1 MQSPMKVLVI
11 DHDNSSAQA
20 LRACLTEHGQ
30 IVHIAGDG
38 ASGLRIAKTFPY
50 DLILLE
56 VQLPIMDGFT
66 VLRELRKESNV
77 PVMMVSARD
86 EVQARVQGLSEGA
99 DDYLTKPYATSEL
112 VARMKA
118 INRRTVPPE
127 NHSSQHVLRVGDL
140 ELQLLSRKALREG
153 QRIRLTAIEFA
164 LLERMMRKH
173 GEVQS
178 RRNLAMHVWGINFDR
193 GTNAIDVAVRRLRMK
208 MDDPFSTRLL
218 HTVWGLGYIMEPRD
232 SLPPC
237 ATRGRR

>member
-1 MQSPMKVLVI
+1 MKVLVI
-11 DHDNSSAQA
+11 DNDDSSAQT
-20 LRACLTEHGQ
+20 LRTTLAELGQ
-30 IVHIAGDG
+30 TVHIAPDG
-38 ASGLRIAKTFPY
+38 VSGLRIAKTFPY

-77 PVMMVSARD
+77 PVVMVSARA

-99 DDYLTKPYATSEL
+99 DDYVTKPYATCEL

-118 INRRTVPPE
+118 INRRVLPAEAQT
-127 NHSSQHVLRVGDL
+127 SQHVLRVGDL

-153 QRIRLTAIEFA
+153 QRIRLTSIEFA
-164 LLERMMRKH
+164 LLERLMRKH

-208 MDDPFSTRLL
+208 MDDPFGTRLL
-218 HTVWGLGYIMEPRD
+218 HTVWGLGYIMEQRD
-232 SLPPC
+232 PAVQC
-237 ATRGRR
+237 AARGRR

>member
-1 MQSPMKVLVI
+1 MLSPMKVLVI
-11 DHDNSSAQA
+11 DNDNSSAQA
-20 LRACLTEHGQ
+20 LRNTLAEHGQ
-30 IVHIAGDG
+30 VVHIAVDG

-56 VQLPIMDGFT
+56 VQLPVMDGFT

-77 PVMMVSARD
+77 PVVIVSSRD
-86 EVQARVQGLSEGA
+86 ELQARVQGLSEGA
-99 DDYLTKPYATSEL
+99 DDYVTKPYATCEL

-118 INRRTVPPE
+118 INRRAVAPDE
-127 NHSSQHVLRVGDL
+127 LSSQHILRVGDL

-164 LLERMMRKH
+164 LLERLMRKH

-178 RRNLAMHVWGINFDR
+178 RMNLAAHVWGINFDR

-208 MDDPFSTRLL
+208 MDDPFQTRLL
-218 HTVWGLGYIMEPRD
+218 HTVWGLGYVMEQRD
-232 SLPPC
+232 PPQ
-237 ATRGRR
+237 

>member
-1 MQSPMKVLVI
+1 MKVLVI
-11 DHDNSSAQA
+11 DNDKTSAEA
-20 LRACLTEHGQ
+20 LSHTLAEQGQ
-30 IVHIAGDG
+30 IVHIATDG

-50 DLILLE
+50 DLILLD
-56 VQLPIMDGFT
+56 VQLPVMDGFT

-77 PVMMVSARD
+77 PVLIVSARD
-86 EVQARVQGLSEGA
+86 ELQARVQGLSEGA
-99 DDYLTKPYATSEL
+99 DDYLAKPYATCEL

-118 INRRTVPPE
+118 ISRR
-127 NHSSQHVLRVGDL
+127 SSPIDDAGAQHVLRVGDL

-164 LLERMMRKH
+164 LLERLMRKH

-178 RRNLAMHVWGINFDR
+178 RMNLAAHVWGINFDR

-218 HTVWGLGYIMEPRD
+218 HTVWGLGYVMEQREP
-232 SLPPC
+232 SN
-237 ATRGRR
+237 